1 MRLIDED
8 NVIFE
13 FNRMLDIADER
24 NARPDQKEEF
34 KTIRTYIEW
43 ARYVVECAPI
53 IDAVDRELYEQC
65 KFDKDIAE
73 EQLKKIVRCRDCKRC
88 NIQSWHEIDRKVTL
102 YYCKEYKVYKDS
114 DDYCSYGERKE
125 EE

>member
-1 MRLIDED
+1 MRLIDVD

-43 ARYVVECAPI
+43 ARYVVECVPTV
-53 IDAVDRELYEQC
+53 DAVEV
-65 KFDKDIAE
+65 
-73 EQLKKIVRCRDCKRC
+73 VRCKDCK
-88 NIQSWHEIDRKVTL
+88 HMKYAIDKAKNGMCGVHSAL
-102 YYCKEYKVYKDS
+102 IIMNGN
-114 DDYCSYGERKE
+114 DYCSYGERKE
-125 EE
+125 E

>member
-1 MRLIDED
+1 MRLIDAD

-43 ARYVVECAPI
+43 ARYVVECAPTV
-53 IDAVDRELYEQC
+53 DAVE
-65 KFDKDIAE
+65 
-73 EQLKKIVRCRDCKRC
+73 IVRCKDCRWYKFET
-88 NIQSWHEIDRKVTL
+88 WADKP
-102 YYCKEYKVYKDS
+102 YCAFGRTWQDTDE
-114 DDYCSYGERKE
+114 DDFCSHGERKE
-125 EE
+125 K

>member
-1 MRLIDED
+1 MRLIDVD

-53 IDAVDRELYEQC
+53 VDAVEVVRCKDC
-65 KFDKDIAE
+65 KFSPFWFGGNNWKLCPLVDDFVK
-73 EQLKKIVRCRDCKRC
+73 EQTR
-88 NIQSWHEIDRKVTL
+88 
-102 YYCKEYKVYKDS
+102 
-114 DDYCSYGERKE
+114 DDYCSYGRRRE
-125 EE
+125 E

>member
-1 MRLIDED
+1 MRLIDVD

-43 ARYVVECAPI
+43 ARYVVECAPTV
-53 IDAVDRELYEQC
+53 DAVEVVRCKDC
-65 KFDKDIAE
+65 KFFVKAKDWFACQKWYMDI
-73 EQLKKIVRCRDCKRC
+73 
-88 NIQSWHEIDRKVTL
+88 RK
-102 YYCKEYKVYKDS
+102 
-114 DDYCSYGERKE
+114 DDFCSYGERKE
-125 EE
+125 DGN

>member
-1 MRLIDED
+1 MRLIDVD

-53 IDAVDRELYEQC
+53 VDAVDRELYEQC

-73 EQLKKIVRCRDCKRC
+73 EQLKKIVRCKDCK
-88 NIQSWHEIDRKVTL
+88 QFRKKGEDYGCCLEGYGNV
-102 YYCKEYKVYKDS
+102 DGNH
-114 DDYCSYGERKE
+114 YCSYGERRGE
-125 EE
+125 EWQED

>member
-1 MRLIDED
+1 MRLIDVD

-13 FNRMLDIADER
+13 FKRMLDIADER

-53 IDAVDRELYEQC
+53 VDAVEV
-65 KFDKDIAE
+65 
-73 EQLKKIVRCRDCKRC
+73 VRCKDCK
-88 NIQSWHEIDRKVTL
+88 HMKYAIDKAKNGMCGVHSAL
-102 YYCKEYKVYKDS
+102 IIMNGN
-114 DDYCSYGERKE
+114 DYCSYGERKE
-125 EE
+125 E

>member
-1 MRLIDED
+1 MRLIDVD

-73 EQLKKIVRCRDCKRC
+73 EQLKKIVRCKDCK
-88 NIQSWHEIDRKVTL
+88 HMKYAIDKGKNGMCGVHSAL
-102 YYCKEYKVYKDS
+102 IIMNGN
-114 DDYCSYGERKE
+114 DYCSYGERE

>member
-1 MRLIDED
+1 MRLIDVD

-53 IDAVDRELYEQC
+53 VDAVEV
-65 KFDKDIAE
+65 
-73 EQLKKIVRCRDCKRC
+73 VRCENCRYF
-88 NIQSWHEIDRKVTL
+88 VTNYAVPHCGRTL
-102 YYCKEYKVYKDS
+102 IGMKKS
-114 DDYCSYGERKE
+114 DFCSFGERKQMNVD
-125 EE
+125 